1 MSVFDRLVGQEPS
14 VALLSA
20 AARADRTGH
29 AFLLVGPPGS
39 GRSVAA
45 TAFAAALQCADRSGC
60 GECKGCRAT
69 LAGSHPDVTTVVT
82 EAVSI
87 GVKECRELVV
97 KAAMSPVLGPQQ
109 ALIVTDADRLTET
122 AADALLKALEEPA
135 PRTVWMLC
143 APTVDDVPVTVRS
156 RCRVVTLRTPPY
168 EAVAA
173 MLIDDGVDEPV
184 AHFAARAAQGH
195 IGRARALA
203 SLEDVRTLRRE
214 VLQVPV
220 QLLGCDM
227 PGCLQAAA
235 NIVEAAS
242 ADAAASADRA
252 DAHDKDHLRSSLG
265 FAEEKASSRHVRQ
278 AMREME
284 DRQKAR
290 TRRLQRDALDRALLD
305 LSAFYRDVLVLRLDR
320 ARADTRSD
328 LINAEMKADVARVAA
343 DLTAEQALHCTA
355 AISTCRERLEANVN
369 PLIAFE
375 ALMVAIRTA

>member
-1 MSVFDRLVGQEPS
+1 MTVFDRLVGQGPS

-20 AARADRTGH
+20 AARAERTGH

-60 GECKGCRAT
+60 GECEGCRAT

-97 KAAMSPVLGPQQ
+97 KAAMSPVLGRQQ

-173 MLIDDGVDEPV
+173 MLIGDGVDEPV

-203 SLEDVRTLRRE
+203 SLEDVRTRRRE

-235 NIVEAAS
+235 NIVEAAQ
-242 ADAAASADRA
+242 ADAAASAERA

-305 LSAFYRDVLVLRLDR
+305 LSAFYRDVLVVRLDP
-320 ARADTRSD
+320 ARADSRSD
-328 LINAEMKADVARVAA
+328 LINAEMKSDVARVAA
-343 DLTAEQALHCTA
+343 DLTAGQALRCTA
-355 AISTCRERLEANVN
+355 AITTCRERLEANVN

>member
-1 MSVFDRLVGQEPS
+1 VSVFDRLVGQEPS
-14 VALLSA
+14 VSLLSA
-20 AARADRTGH
+20 AARGERTGH

-45 TAFAAALQCADRSGC
+45 TAFAAALQCADRTGC
-60 GECKGCRAT
+60 GECEGCRAT

-87 GVKECRELVV
+87 GVKECRDLVV
-97 KAAMSPVLGPQQ
+97 KAAMSPVLGRRQ

-173 MLIDDGVDEPV
+173 MLISDGIDEPV

-203 SLEDVRTLRRE
+203 SLEDVRTRRRE

-220 QLLGCDM
+220 QLLGSDM

-235 NIVEAAS
+235 NIVDAAS
-242 ADAAASADRA
+242 ADAAAAAERA

-265 FAEEKASSRHVRQ
+265 FGEEKASSRHVRQ

-305 LSAFYRDVLVLRLDR
+305 LSAFYRDVLVVRLDP
-320 ARADTRSD
+320 ARADSRSD
-328 LINAEMKADVARVAA
+328 LINAEMKADVTRVAA
-343 DLTAEQALHCTA
+343 DLTGEQALRCTA

>member
-1 MSVFDRLVGQEPS
+1 M
-14 VALLSA
+14 
-20 AARADRTGH
+20 
-29 AFLLVGPPGS
+29 
-39 GRSVAA
+39 
-45 TAFAAALQCADRSGC
+45 
-60 GECKGCRAT
+60 
-69 LAGSHPDVTTVVT
+69 TTVVT

-87 GVKECRELVV
+87 GVKECRDLVV
-97 KAAMSPVLGPQQ
+97 KAAMSPVLGRQQ

-203 SLEDVRTLRRE
+203 SLEDVRTRRRE

-220 QLLGCDM
+220 QLLGADM

-242 ADAAASADRA
+242 ADAAASAERA

-305 LSAFYRDVLVLRLDR
+305 LSAFYRDVLVVRLDP
-320 ARADTRSD
+320 ARAESRSD

-343 DLTAEQALHCTA
+343 DLTGEQALRCTA